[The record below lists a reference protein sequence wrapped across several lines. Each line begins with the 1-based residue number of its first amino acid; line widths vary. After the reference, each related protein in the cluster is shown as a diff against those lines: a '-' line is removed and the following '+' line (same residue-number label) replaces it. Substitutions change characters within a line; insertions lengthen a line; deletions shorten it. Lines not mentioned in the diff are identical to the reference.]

1 MFSEDESEGI
11 NVVNG
16 EDIATQKI
24 PEVFRMEMG

>member
-16 EDIATQKI
+16 EDIATQEF